1 MSIMDTVL
9 VATSANPRVL
19 PSGGSSSSPLSPSP
33 APSPSGSGIGSPA
46 ASSLAPTGGAA
57 PPGDPFCGAITILS
71 LVATVLRDGLRS
83 VPRAAAVL
91 DLLASA
97 VGRRG
102 ATDGRIRRLPL
113 RVLTLVDLATAAA
126 DNRLV
131 RVGSGGLGSS
141 AGHCCALRA
150 AAVASGGGGPGDRPG
165 GAAVGGNGVRG
176 GDWGVGDAGG
186 TLCVVI
192 GRASAATACGDGGS
206 GCGGASCWTAGPA
219 LADGPSAPGEQLLV
233 EVVPYDQDA
242 CAICLGEYIHSMAVV
257 QLPCRHIFHRPCI
270 SAWLLRQNVC
280 PCCKREAC

>member
-1 MSIMDTVL
+1 MDTVL

-19 PSGGSSSSPLSPSP
+19 PSGGSSATPPPPSSGS
-33 APSPSGSGIGSPA
+33 SPSGPGAGSPA
-46 ASSLAPTGGAA
+46 ASSLAATGGAA

-91 DLLASA
+91 DLLSSA

-131 RVGSGGLGSS
+131 RVGGGGLGST

-150 AAVASGGGGPGDRPG
+150 AGTAASSSGPRDRPG
-165 GAAVGGNGVRG
+165 GGAAGGSGGRGG
-176 GDWGVGDAGG
+176 GDWVAGDAGG

-192 GRASAATACGDGGS
+192 GRASAGAACGDS
-206 GCGGASCWTAGPA
+206 GCSSCAGGSCWTAGPA
-219 LADGPSAPGEQLLV
+219 LADGPAAPGEQLLV

-242 CAICLGEYIHSMAVV
+242 CAICLGEYTHSMAVV